1 MKIYVA
7 EMETRHT
14 HSHGYGETPTA
25 ALGALLRRWREDY
38 APMSDADPD
47 YPEEIREDIGVF
59 EVELGKGYV
68 IATGD
73 DLARPRIAN
82 GDHPM
87 FDEVFESFR
96 STPSPK

>member
-14 HSHGYGETPTA
+14 FSHGYGETATE
-25 ALGALLRRWREDY
+25 ALRALLQRWREDY
-38 APMSDADPD
+38 VPESGADPD

-59 EVELGKGYV
+59 HVELGKGYV
-68 IATGD
+68 MGTGD
-73 DLARPRIAN
+73 DLGRPRVAN
-82 GDHPM
+82 GDAAM

-96 STPSPK
+96 SSPAP